1 MRTKLLVITI
11 SLLVAG
17 GTALAQQRGPRGPM
31 QMGRHPMFLAQLKLT
46 DQQKTEVRKVWFDLM
61 QKQIDVR
68 AKLQHDRLDYHELA
82 LAETP
87 DPKALSAKIQDMAD
101 LRAQLQQ
108 NKLDAWF
115 SVNKLLTPD
124 QQKVWKKVLEHPMM
138 FEKRVITMRMDR
150 RGRFGNMM
158 DRMRMQG
165 GQQMMRGGF
174 MQDGQGPMM
183 WKSRP
188 STASPD
194 SNN

>member
-1 MRTKLLVITI
+1 MI

-17 GTALAQQRGPRGPM
+17 GSALAQQRGPRGPM
-31 QMGRHPMFLAQLKLT
+31 QMGRHPMLFAQLKLT

-82 LAETP
+82 SAENP

-115 SVNKLLTPD
+115 AVNKLLTPD
-124 QQKVWKKVLEHPMM
+124 QQKVWKKVLEHPMI
-138 FEKRVITMRMDR
+138 FEKRAMAMRMNR
-150 RGRFGNMM
+150 TGRMGNMM
-158 DRMRMQG
+158 YRMHMQG
-165 GQQMMRGGF
+165 GPQMMRGGF
-174 MQDGQGPMM
+174 MQGGKGPMM
-183 WKSRP
+183 WQSQP